1 MLAPLL
7 GALYRAFSLPP
18 PRRPPLALLIVFQTS
33 VLTCPGA
40 SRMQRALSVTATV
53 FAIPFGIVRP
63 VAGITLFLRKGLAR
77 ERGARTGY
85 WSTYIAPFPNFIGHF
100 VRRDFQPFVPLLGDL
115 NFVDGFARR
124 DCLPPGGRYFF
135 SKFEATRN
143 WKLRGW
149 IDRTFV
155 LKFKAFETGR
165 SSCACFWT
173 LGMVDSFGLIVHW

>member
-1 MLAPLL
+1 M
-7 GALYRAFSLPP
+7 
-18 PRRPPLALLIVFQTS
+18 FQTS

-40 SRMQRALSVTATV
+40 SRMQRALSVTAAV
-53 FAIPFGIVRP
+53 FAIPFGIARP
-63 VAGITLFLRKGLAR
+63 VAGITLSLRKGLAR
-77 ERGARTGY
+77 ARGY

-115 NFVDGFARR
+115 NSVDGVARR
-124 DCLPPGGRYFF
+124 DCLPPGGRCFF
-135 SKFEATRN
+135 PKSEATRN

-165 SSCACFWT
+165 LPRVSGYWGSWMP
-173 LGMVDSFGLIVHW
+173 LGRSLSIDFDTRIFLR